1 MTAHR
6 TAPPFAL
13 VVQWPNIVA
22 EGPAVQQLIRRLSE
36 RRVPATW
43 AIEEPSQ
50 AAAVRASNLRGQP
63 IELALLIADVLKPI
77 EALDRGLTRFR
88 VAGEEITAVQ
98 MGADL
103 PRGSA
108 ERRLRQ
114 AGVRVIVGP
123 PIRNESS
130 TVTTLPFGL
139 WKFEPHINA
148 PAPRR
153 WFGLF
158 GRATGDVSH
167 LAGGATA
174 VAIIDLARA
183 GAAGSRNWRAIEHL
197 VDQAAEAAARGK
209 ARIETIATI
218 AAELSE
224 TIATRP
230 QRSILRMAA

>member
-6 TAPPFAL
+6 TAPPVAL
-13 VVQWPNIVA
+13 IVLWPNIVA
-22 EGPAVQQLIRRLSE
+22 EGPAIQQLVRRLSE
-36 RRVPATW
+36 RRVSATW

-50 AAAVRASNLRGQP
+50 AAAVRSSNHRGQP
-63 IELALLIADVLKPI
+63 IELALLIADVLNPI
-77 EALDRGLTRFR
+77 ESLDRGLTRFR
-88 VAGEEITAVQ
+88 AAGEEISAVHSSVE
-98 MGADL
+98 L
-103 PRGSA
+103 PRGSV

-114 AGVRVIVGP
+114 AGVRAIVGP
-123 PIRNESS
+123 PIRGESS

-139 WKFEPHINA
+139 WRFEPHISA

-158 GRATGDVSH
+158 GRATGEVSN
-167 LAGGATA
+167 LVGASPA
-174 VAIIDLARA
+174 VAVIDLACA
-183 GAAGSRNWRAIEHL
+183 GATGSRNWRAIELL
-197 VDQAAEAAARGK
+197 VDQAAEASARGK

-224 TIATRP
+224 TIVARP